1 MEHRII
7 SQSPSASAAYAAHP
21 AVPHLYLSSTGAGWE
36 GLEAQ
41 AFFEPDAL
49 EGWMTPIMP
58 AASLVLFRG
67 SSMRIEARHAN
78 GPWSAAT
85 VHEGDLS
92 LRTGWAKPAEVR
104 WKRISDAGTAS
115 RTLHLHVSRDLLART
130 AEDVAGYDAT
140 HLSLMD
146 RTGFQDPL
154 LTQVGLAL
162 WRELEQPSPAGKLY
176 AQTAAQLLAVHLLR
190 RYTPAGAAVKE
201 EIHGRL
207 TPQQVQ
213 RVKEYV
219 QAHLSQDLCLDAL
232 AQQAGFSP
240 YHFARLFRRSTGESP
255 HQFVLR
261 QRIERA
267 QSLLEAPDIPLAQV
281 ALATGF
287 AHQSH
292 LTQHFKRQLGL
303 TPSAYRRERS
313 IRADFEQVRDDI
325 A

>member
-7 SQSPSASAAYAAHP
+7 PQPLSAASHTAQL

-41 AFFEPDAL
+41 AFFEPNEL
-49 EGWMTPIMP
+49 EGWMTPVMP
-58 AASLVLFRG
+58 AVSLVLFRG
-67 SSMRIEARHAN
+67 SGMRIEARHTN
-78 GPWSAAT
+78 GSWSEAT

-92 LRTGWAKPAEVR
+92 LRTGWATPVEVR
-104 WKRISDAGTAS
+104 WKRISDAGAAM
-115 RTLHLHVSRDLLART
+115 RTLHLHVSKDLLVRT
-130 AEDVAGYDAT
+130 AADVAGYDAT

-146 RTGFQDPL
+146 RTGFHDPL
-154 LTQVGLAL
+154 LTQIGLAL
-162 WRELEQPSPAGKLY
+162 WRELEQSSPAGKLY

-190 RYTPAGAAVKE
+190 RYSPAGGAIKE
-201 EIHGRL
+201 ELHGRL
-207 TPQQVQ
+207 TPQQLQ

-219 QAHLSQDLCLDAL
+219 QAHLSLDLSLDAL

-240 YHFARLFRRSTGESP
+240 YHFARLFRQTTGESP

-261 QRIERA
+261 QRIEQA
-267 QSLLEAPDIPLAQV
+267 QYLLEQPNIPLAQV

-292 LTQHFKRQLGL
+292 LTRHFKRHLGL
-303 TPSAYRRERS
+303 TPSAYRRECSSRT
-313 IRADFEQVRDDI
+313 DVEQVRDNI

>member
-1 MEHRII
+1 MDHRIVA
-7 SQSPSASAAYAAHP
+7 QQ
-21 AVPHLYLSSTGAGWE
+21 AVPSSLTGQPAAPYLYLSSTSAGWE

-41 AFFEPDAL
+41 AFLEPREF
-49 EGWMTPIMP
+49 EGWMVPFVP
-58 AASLVLFRG
+58 AVSLVLFRG
-67 SSMRIEARHAN
+67 SGLLIEKRRAN
-78 GPWSAAT
+78 SPWSAVS

-92 LRTGWAKPAEVR
+92 LRTGWAPQAEMR
-104 WKRISDAGTAS
+104 WKTLSGVGAVT
-115 RTLHLHVSRDLLART
+115 RTLHLLLNKNLLTRT
-130 AEDVAGYDAT
+130 AEDVAGGDRA
-140 HLSLMD
+140 HLTVVD

-154 LTQVGLAL
+154 LTQIGLTL

-176 AQTAAQLLAVHLLR
+176 ADTAAQLLAVHLLR
-190 RYTPAGAAVKE
+190 RYSSVAGAVKE
-201 EIHGRL
+201 QVHGRL
-207 TPQQVQ
+207 TPQQLQ
-213 RVKEYV
+213 RVMDYV
-219 QAHLSQDLCLDAL
+219 QAHLSHDLSLDAL

-240 YHFARLFRRSTGESP
+240 YHFTRLFRQTTGESP

-261 QRIERA
+261 QRIEQA
-267 QSLLEAPDIPLAQV
+267 QCLLEQPDMPLAQV

-313 IRADFEQVRDDI
+313 IRADFGRACDNI